1 MPVLRDRALLL
12 RRHPFGESSLVV
24 HVATR
29 EHGRVHLLARGAYR
43 PTSRYFAILD
53 LFDELDLEWDHH
65 PRRELAN
72 LRAGEIV
79 RRRRRIPADL
89 ERYRAGTAMLELA
102 ELASRPGHPD
112 RGLFGVL
119 DGALEELQRNRLPA
133 DRALVVFEL
142 CFLQNLG
149 LDPALMRCAACGG
162 PAAAIPGDRRRV
174 AFSAGAGGRLCRGCA
189 EEARASGRRVGTMP
203 MQVLEDANRMLLSS
217 GRDGS
222 GDADGPDGI
231 RGFLG
236 SLAQERVDRVR
247 DFSGRFLD
255 YHLETQPRTHR
266 AFLSVPNRNA
276 PRGGPERSE

>member
-1 MPVLRDRALLL
+1 MTVLRDRALLL

-53 LFDELDLEWDHH
+53 HFDELELEWDHH

-79 RRRRRIPADL
+79 RRRRAISGDL
-89 ERYRAGTAMLELA
+89 ERYRAATAMLELA

-112 RGLFGVL
+112 RGLFAVL
-119 DGALEELQRNRLPA
+119 DGALEELQRGELPA
-133 DRALVVFEL
+133 DRRLVVFEL

-149 LDPALMRCAACGG
+149 LDPALIRCAACGG
-162 PAAAIPGDRRRV
+162 PAPAISGNRRRV
-174 AFSAGAGGRLCRGCA
+174 AFSAGAGGRLCRACA

-203 MQVLEDANRMLLSS
+203 MQVLEDANRLLASV
-217 GRDGS
+217 R
-222 GDADGPDGI
+222 GDQGDPNGPS
-231 RGFLG
+231 GFLG
-236 SLAQERVDRVR
+236 GLAQERVDRMR

-255 YHLETQPRTHR
+255 FHLETQPRTHR
-266 AFLSVPNRNA
+266 SFLSVPNRNA
-276 PRGGPERSE
+276 PRGEPEPS